1 MSQFGKAKQKF
12 SGKNPSLPF
21 KSRASRAVISIGDM
35 KDITEDLFKES
46 SELLKT
52 LISQENRHE
61 DDIFYE
67 FKIND
72 NKLILPSAAYLLAK
86 SYKFS
91 KEKHTNNN
99 FIQKK
104 NFNDEKILAQY
115 AKVIYST
122 TETKRT
128 PGLIELFEE
137 QHPVDKE
144 SGKGTKLLTPVYA
157 IFKNDDTKSIILAIR
172 GTATLKDVLID
183 GLATTKPIILDGNE
197 YYAHAGFLKAS
208 SHIAKKTA
216 SQLTKLL
223 TDNPDYKLTVTGHS
237 LGGGTATITGI
248 MLFENYFHRNRAV
261 NICGFASG
269 ASFAAQKN
277 GKALEQY
284 LITYPDLTISTF
296 VYENDIVP
304 RLSAFEMFTFLAT
317 CVSICKLIFLQKK
330 LTLFQGF
337 DLSKDDRDK
346 FLNKNPIIRNA
357 IASSNFVREA
367 SRRKNLIKNKLVGGG
382 VEENIRADKDVII
395 KCCNNI
401 YEKIYSKFEEKFKQN
416 GEFYKIFTSHPGV
429 VYHMSD
435 GNITEIDPYM
445 LKAKFETESLKN
457 HLMKNYID
465 ALDISHEF
473 TQAAGK
479 RKKTTRR
486 KSRKTRKTRRK
497 RKSRQRRKYN

>member
-21 KSRASRAVISIGDM
+21 KNTRSNISSRASRAVISIGDM

-61 DDIFYE
+61 YDIFYG

-72 NKLILPSAAYLLAK
+72 NKLILPSAAYLLSK

-104 NFNDEKILAQY
+104 NFNYEKILAQY
-115 AKVIYST
+115 AKVIYSK

-172 GTATLKDVLID
+172 GTATAKDVLID
-183 GLATTKPIILDGNE
+183 GLATTKSIILDGNE

-208 SHIAKKTA
+208 SHIANKTA

-248 MLFENYFHRNRAV
+248 MLFENYFNRNRAV

-337 DLSKDDRDK
+337 KLSKDDRDK

-367 SRRKNLIKNKLVGGG
+367 SRTKKLIKNKLGGG
-382 VEENIRADKDVII
+382 DVII
-395 KCCNNI
+395 KCCNI
-401 YEKIYSKFEEKFKQN
+401 YEKIYSEFEEKFKQN

-479 RKKTTRR
+479 RKKTRRR

>member
-1 MSQFGKAKQKF
+1 VKHKI
-12 SGKNPSLPF
+12 SGNNPSLPF
-21 KSRASRAVISIGDM
+21 KKTRNKISSDVSKKYSSF
-35 KDITEDLFKES
+35 KDIKNITEDLFKES
-46 SELLKT
+46 SKLLKT
-52 LISQENRHE
+52 LILQENHHK
-61 DDIFYE
+61 DDIFYGFE
-67 FKIND
+67 IND
-72 NKLILPSAAYLLAK
+72 NKLILPSAAYLLSK

-115 AKVIYST
+115 AKVIYSK
-122 TETKRT
+122 TETKQTR
-128 PGLIELFEE
+128 GLIKLFEE
-137 QHPVDKE
+137 QHPLDKE
-144 SGKGTKLLTPVYA
+144 SGEGTKLLTPVYA

-172 GTATLKDVLID
+172 GTATTKDVLID
-183 GLATTKPIILDGNE
+183 GLATTKSIILDDNE
-197 YYAHAGFLKAS
+197 YYAHAGFLQAS
-208 SHIAKKTA
+208 SHIADKTA

-223 TDNPDYKLTVTGHS
+223 TDNPGYKLTVTGHS

-248 MLFENYFHRNRAV
+248 MLFENYFKRNRAV

-284 LITYPDLTISTF
+284 LIKYPVLTISTF

-304 RLSAFEMFTFLAT
+304 RLSAFELFTFLAT
-317 CVSICKLIFLQKK
+317 CVSICKLIFLQKN
-330 LTLFQGF
+330 LTLFPGF
-337 DLSKDDRDK
+337 NLSQDHRDK
-346 FLNKNPIIRNA
+346 FLNKNTIIRNA
-357 IASSNFVREA
+357 IASSNFFREA
-367 SRRKNLIKNKLVGGG
+367 YRRNKRIKKKLIGGDED
-382 VEENIRADKDVII
+382 VEENIRADEDVVII
-395 KCCNNI
+395 KCCNI
-401 YEKIYSKFEEKFKQN
+401 YETIYSVFEEKFKQN

-465 ALDISHEF
+465 ALDISHKF
-473 TQAAGK
+473 TQTSGK
-479 RKKTTRR
+479 RKKTRR
-486 KSRKTRKTRRK
+486 RKTRKTRRK
-497 RKSRQRRKYN
+497 IKSRQRRKYN